1 MDKPQTPQPDH
12 VPDAGKMVSQTTVA
26 APIVVPF
33 AVYALVRDLAMVR
46 AGMKVLA
53 GLDMPKAKAA
63 HMLLAEAEVE
73 IMQGMIG
80 E

>member
-1 MDKPQTPQPDH
+1 MEVELPNAFEPRPYQRNLMRYLDNG
-12 VPDAGKMVSQTTVA
+12 GKRA
-26 APIVVPF
+26 VV
-33 AVYALVRDLAMVR
+33 VWHRRSGKDI
-46 AGMKVLA
+46 GM
-53 GLDMPKAKAA
+53 MHQEAKAA